1 MNDIII
7 IGAGLTGL
15 CSALTLSYHLST
27 LNPKLRIT
35 VFERHAVP
43 STSGGAISLGPVALR
58 YLDRLGVLNEL
69 DRFGPEAGVE
79 VDAIEIFSTRTG
91 KELGE
96 VDFTGKHG
104 IGYSGDYNKRYKG
117 RRVLRI
123 NLTLAMI
130 AAAEKTGN
138 VRIVFGKKLVG
149 RKHTTNPDRIA
160 VRFEDGTTAEADL
173 LLGCD
178 GVNSLT
184 RTKIVDPGYTA
195 QYSGFSLVQSTIPT
209 SKLKTSVHFRT
220 TSLNIS
226 RHGSFLMSFFDKQRE
241 ELFLSAMV
249 ECREE
254 AVQDHRVESYAQGD
268 SRRQTLISES
278 LRREVFERFGDS
290 AIPCIREVA
299 AATDIDWLLYPIH
312 EVPPGGRWHIDR
324 ALLLGDAA
332 HAMLPRDESVTY
344 ALDDA
349 ILFSRILAQY
359 LDYPLQTAFDIY
371 ESLRRHDVNA
381 AFRASRK
388 LWDAR
393 YRDAGVI
400 ESRFKEWL
408 LPLRL
413 KQSRSDRDAAF
424 EFDAEKIEIPTPQ
437 DSRSCSSGSLDEK
450 KFLFY

>member
-15 CSALTLSYHLST
+15 CSALTLSYHLS
-27 LNPKLRIT
+27 PLRPDLQIT
-35 VFERHAVP
+35 IYERHAVP

-58 YLDRLGVLNEL
+58 YLDRLGVLDEL

-91 KELGE
+91 KELGMI
-96 VDFTGKHG
+96 DFTGKNG
-104 IGYSGDYNKRYKG
+104 TGYSGDCDKRYKG

-123 NLTLAMI
+123 TLTLAMI

-138 VRIVFGKKLVG
+138 VQIVFGKKLVG
-149 RKHTTNPDRIA
+149 RTHINIPNRIA
-160 VRFEDGTTAEADL
+160 VLFEDGTTADGDL

-178 GVNSLT
+178 GVNSPT

-209 SKLKTSVHFRT
+209 SRLRTSAHFRT

-254 AVQDHRVESYAQGD
+254 AVEDHRVESYAQGD
-268 SRRQTLISES
+268 PHRQTLISES
-278 LRREVFERFGDS
+278 LRREIFERFGDS
-290 AIPCIREVA
+290 AIPCVREVA
-299 AATDIDWLLYPIH
+299 AATDIEWLLYPIH
-312 EVPPGGRWHIDR
+312 EVPPGGRWHVDK

-332 HAMLPRDESVTY
+332 HAVSQVTVRMSKKKRV
-344 ALDDA
+344 L
-349 ILFSRILAQY
+349 IIH
-359 LDYPLQTAFDIY
+359 T
-371 ESLRRHDVNA
+371 
-381 AFRASRK
+381 
-388 LWDAR
+388 
-393 YRDAGVI
+393 
-400 ESRFKEWL
+400 
-408 LPLRL
+408 
-413 KQSRSDRDAAF
+413 DAATRR
-424 EFDAEKIEIPTPQ
+424 IRHLCP
-437 DSRSCSSGSLDEK
+437 
-450 KFLFY
+450 